1 MHRALQQQ
9 GPQPSADEGQR
20 LRAQLVAAAGQ
31 GRALPPDVQAYIQQL
46 QAQQA
51 HQLHQHQVLYL
62 LQSFVMSALLKL
74 YKCLWNVPGPPAAPA
89 PGARSV
95 EPLS

>member
-1 MHRALQQQ
+1 MSHALQQAQ
-9 GPQPSADEGQR
+9 QQAAQQQAGHAAADEGQR

-51 HQLHQHQVLYL
+51 HQLHQHQVK
-62 LQSFVMSALLKL
+62 S
-74 YKCLWNVPGPPAAPA
+74 
-89 PGARSV
+89 RV
-95 EPLS
+95 E